1 MSNLN
6 SSSKVPMGQKIAF
19 GLGMLANQMFPA
31 ALGIFMVVLIQ
42 DLGFPTWMWG
52 VLFFLPRVFDSI
64 TDPVMGFI
72 SDNTRSIWGR
82 RRHYVFLGAVLMGI
96 AFSFMWQLYEVDGL
110 SYNFTYFLIW
120 SLVFYLG
127 LTIFSVPYVAMGYEM
142 SDDFHERTN
151 IMAVAQ
157 WIGQWAW
164 VIAPW
169 FWVVMYDPAWFE
181 GGAAVATRTLAIWV
195 GVICAILAM
204 IPAFF
209 IKSKSTK
216 DDESLTPLTLKTIGG
231 SLKEI
236 LENFKEAFKIPVFRK
251 LCFST
256 FLIFNAFNTVAGF
269 SFFIVVYYLF
279 NGDAAAAG
287 LWPTLLGSIGALV
300 TTFLVI
306 PIVAKMSKAM
316 GKKKA
321 FLISQGIS
329 VIGYIMLWFL
339 FIPGKPYM
347 FLFALPFFS
356 FGIGSLFTL
365 MMSMTSDVIDIDELN
380 TGKRREGVFGA
391 IYWWMVKFGFAIAG
405 LLTGAIMTLVG
416 FVPDAENSEASI
428 TGIRIFYSGLPI
440 LGTLGAMWIMRNYDL
455 TEEKS
460 IKISAELAKRK
471 ESNKVKETSS
481 GYGAGNLIG
490 LANNLSLKDYNGIDL
505 TKIGETDLKPLFT
518 NSLNNGLLGLCFSPY
533 IEGQEAGD
541 ILSEKQI
548 RRRMD
553 IIATYTKS
561 IRSFSCTEGN
571 EIIPK
576 VAKEKGLKTLVG
588 AWISSDKARNE
599 KEIEALINLAKSGYV
614 DIAAV
619 GNEVLLRGDIIEKEL
634 ISYINRVKE
643 ALKGLD
649 ISVGYVD
656 TYYEYSKRPELVEV
670 ADIILTNCYP
680 FWEGS
685 SIDDS
690 LFHLRQIHAIIQQK
704 ANGKK
709 IIITETGWPSQ
720 GESVQDA
727 HPSKINAMK
736 YFIQTQEWANS
747 EGIEI
752 FHFSS
757 FDESWKVR
765 VEGEVG
771 ARWGIWDKDE
781 NIKYN

>member
-31 ALGIFMVVLIQ
+31 ALAIFMVVLVQ
-42 DLGFPTWMWG
+42 DYAFPTWMWG
-52 VLFFLPRVFDSI
+52 ILFFLPRIFDAF
-64 TDPVMGFI
+64 TDPIMGFI

-82 RRHYVFLGAVLMGI
+82 RRQYVLLGAVIMGI
-96 AFSFMWQLYEVDGL
+96 SFALLWQIYIEDGV
-110 SYNFTYFLIW
+110 SYNFTYFLLW

-169 FWVVMYDPAWFE
+169 FWVVMYDDSWFGVTTE
-181 GGAAVATRTLAIWV
+181 TTRILGIWV
-195 GVICAILAM
+195 AVTCAVLAM
-204 IPAFF
+204 VPALF

-231 SLKEI
+231 SLKQI
-236 LENFKEAFKIPVFRK
+236 IENFKEAFKIDAFKK

-256 FLIFNAFNTVAGF
+256 FLIYNAFNVVAGF

-279 NGDAAAAG
+279 NGDAGAAG
-287 LWPTLLGSIGALV
+287 LWPTLLGSIGALA

-306 PIVAKMSKAM
+306 PIVARMSKTL

-321 FLISQGIS
+321 FMISQGIS
-329 VIGYIMLWFL
+329 VSGYLMLWFL

-481 GYGAGNLIG
+481 GYGAGNLIS
-490 LANNLSLKDYNGIDL
+490 LANNISLKDYNGIDL
-505 TKIGETDLKPLFT
+505 TKIGETDLKQLFT
-518 NSLNNGLLGLCFSPY
+518 KTLNNGLIGLCFSPY

-553 IIATYTKS
+553 IIAPYTKS

-599 KEIEALINLAKSGYV
+599 KEIEALINLAKYGYV

-704 ANGKK
+704 AKGKK

-736 YFIQTQEWANS
+736 YFIQTQEWANL

-771 ARWGIWDKDE
+771 ATWGIWDKDE